1 VAPHQP
7 AARLWV
13 EVGSNHNRDLNRALE
28 FVDAAAEL
36 GADALKL
43 QAFTAEHLFAPAALE
58 RSESCRRMADWE
70 LPLEHVPTISAAC
83 HDRGLRFA
91 CSVFDIPTV
100 ARIAPYCDALKV
112 SSYDVLRLDLL
123 EACARTG
130 KEVVLST
137 GMATMDEVD
146 LAVDAL
152 DLAGC
157 HTPTLLHCTSSYPT
171 PPGQCNLAVIEALRE
186 KFFVPVGWSDHTR
199 SPAVLLRAALRW
211 GAELLEVHLDL
222 DGTGREFGDHCW
234 TPHELRTVVDA
245 LRLGTMADGDGEKAP
260 APCEA
265 GDRLWR
271 ADPSDGL
278 RPMREAR

>member
-1 VAPHQP
+1 MASHPP

-13 EVGSNHNRDLNRALE
+13 EVGSNHNRDLRRALE

-36 GADALKL
+36 GADALKF
-43 QAFTAEHLFAPAALE
+43 QAFTAEHLFARSALE
-58 RSESCRRMADWE
+58 SSPRLAAMADWE
-70 LPLEHVPTISAAC
+70 LPIEHVPTISAAC

-91 CSVFDIPTV
+91 CSVFDLPTV
-100 ARIAPYCDALKV
+100 DLIAPHCDALKV

-130 KEVVLST
+130 KAVVLST

-152 DLAGC
+152 QGAGC
-157 HTPTLLHCTSSYPT
+157 PSPTLLHCTSSYPT
-171 PPGQCNLAVIEALRE
+171 PPEQCNLAVIESLRE
-186 KFFVPVGWSDHTR
+186 QFGVPVGWSDHTR
-199 SPAVLLRAALRW
+199 SAAVLLRAALRW
-211 GAELLEVHLDL
+211 GAELLEVHVDL

-245 LRLGTMADGDGEKAP
+245 LRLGSIADGDGEKVP
-260 APCEA
+260 SPCEA
-265 GDRLWR
+265 GDRDWR

-278 RPMREAR
+278 RPMRWMR